1 MKSHLTSS
9 IGFGISSAVKRPATA
24 DAPVRRPKILVVDP
38 DPDLRRVTAT
48 RLAAAHHV
56 VECAASAQAALD
68 ACVRS
73 RPNLV
78 IADFELADM
87 DGISF
92 LKELKGRWPD
102 MTVILLT
109 AHGTIADAVQATQ
122 RGAFGFLVKPVGKE
136 ELLGQVQRAIAVSSF
151 TLAAGDWR
159 AQIVSRSQLM
169 EDRLSIANRA
179 AASDEPILL
188 TGESGT
194 GKELLARAIH
204 AASARR
210 DQPFVCVPCGNASAQ
225 QLELQLF
232 GDAGSEGVRPAAGG
246 AFNQANGG
254 TLLLDEVAGLPIR
267 LQVLLARWLEVRRL
281 PAADRPVVRSDVRLV
296 CTSSKD
302 LRSLAARGDFFAPLL
317 DHIAILP
324 IEIPPLGRRREDIP
338 LLVSHFLNQATT
350 PGDPKK
356 MYSPKAIELL
366 ATTDWP
372 GNVRQLFDLV
382 KQNVAL
388 SQGRVITREFVQ
400 QSLAADSLKIP
411 TYEQA
416 REQFSQE
423 YLSANLQL
431 TAGNVSRSARIAKR
445 NRTDF
450 YKLLAR
456 HRLHPD
462 DFKSFQSLPRTDSR
476 TQTPPPSDAA
486 QREPANDELRRA

>member
-1 MKSHLTSS
+1 MSPVPKRTKSE
-9 IGFGISSAVKRPATA
+9 
-24 DAPVRRPKILVVDP
+24 DAAGRRPKVLVVDP
-38 DPDLRRVTAT
+38 DPELRRITVA
-48 RLAAAHHV
+48 RLAAAHYA
-56 VECAASAQAALD
+56 VEFTSGARTALD

-78 IADFELADM
+78 IADFELPDL
-87 DGISF
+87 DGLSF
-92 LKELKGRWPD
+92 LKELKSRWPE

-159 AQIVSRSQLM
+159 SQIVSRSQLM

-179 AASDEPILL
+179 AASDEPVML

-204 AASARR
+204 AASERR
-210 DQPFVCVPCGNASAQ
+210 DRPFVAVACNNASSQ
-225 QLELQLF
+225 DLESQLF
-232 GDAGSEGVRPAAGG
+232 GEPGGEGERSGTATGG
-246 AFNQANGG
+246 AFGQAWGG
-254 TLLLDEVAGLPIR
+254 TLLLDEVSDLPIR
-267 LQVLLARWLEVRRL
+267 IQVLLARRLEVRDL
-281 PAADRPVVRSDVRLV
+281 PRGSAAARPGVRLV
-296 CTSSKD
+296 CTTSKD
-302 LRSLAARGDFFAPLL
+302 LRALSACGDFFAPLL
-317 DHIAILP
+317 DQIGILP

-356 MYSPKAIELL
+356 IYSPKAIELL

-400 QSLAADSLKIP
+400 QSLAADAPKIP
-411 TYEQA
+411 SYEQA
-416 REQFSQE
+416 RERFSHE

-462 DFKSFQSLPRTDSR
+462 DFKNDQAVCREGGR
-476 TQTPPPSDAA
+476 AAVQPSAATRRDAA
-486 QREPANDELRRA
+486 GDEHLHP